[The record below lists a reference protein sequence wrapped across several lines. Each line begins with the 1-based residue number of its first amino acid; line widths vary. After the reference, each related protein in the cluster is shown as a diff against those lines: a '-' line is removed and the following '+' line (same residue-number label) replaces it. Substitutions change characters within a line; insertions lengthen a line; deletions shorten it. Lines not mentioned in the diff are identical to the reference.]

1 VAYVVVVNQKLAE
14 RDAGRPQKKKKA
26 GKKDHPCHD
35 KKRGGGGAPGR
46 KTKVHGN
53 RCLGTFGWSTL
64 SAAGSRLVVLEALM
78 QATPRPEILS
88 SPVFASPCCALLATK
103 CPQPWIDNSLPFLSV
118 SILR

>member
-35 KKRGGGGAPGR
+35 KKRGGGGAPG
-46 KTKVHGN
+46 
-53 RCLGTFGWSTL
+53 CLGTFGWSTL